1 MKSYKIAM
9 AAVVALL
16 ASIAA
21 LGQTSTSSPGTG
33 GLGIWNL
40 GWPPQQ
46 VVPPNTPPVKPP
58 PQQPLGPNQYFKTE
72 KECIG
77 GQFYNVKYKVTKNAD
92 GSTFSQFQSK
102 TATGEDC
109 SQSTDPN
116 GNSAPNVDPHDSIL
130 YKLRHPGS
138 FNSNNNTTTNPY
150 GATFAPLPPPQ
161 LNLTSAHASSSPAS
175 TAFTLTLPYRSL
187 PAPPLYTVTDQALEP
202 EPNCLSRANPTM
214 IAVNHSNATVTRT
227 NLCTDQV
234 VAVIQVATNPLQVQ
248 VTPDGSQAVVTSYDN
263 AISFI
268 STDTNKVVNTINTDP
283 EFTPSG
289 LAVSPDGTYALVTNY
304 EPAGPGGAELALV
317 DIANHKIVSTHDLDA
332 DYPQSVFLNPD
343 ATLAWV
349 TYPWVD
355 LVEVIDVYTG
365 NVNQAFNVTEPFGVA
380 FNPTGTVA
388 YISSGGGGVYALETT
403 TYKEI
408 GSVSTAAGSSDL
420 LVSPEGDSVLVNNNL
435 ANSITIF
442 DAGTF
447 KSQTFST
454 PGMPRGAV
462 LVPAQ

>member
-1 MKSYKIAM
+1 MRTYKIF
-9 AAVVALL
+9 LL
-16 ASIAA
+16 ALVAS
-21 LGQTSTSSPGTG
+21 LGAWGQSSTSSPGTG

-58 PQQPLGPNQYFKTE
+58 PQQPLGPNQSWKTE

-92 GSTFSQFQSK
+92 GSTFSQFDSK

-116 GNSAPNVDPHDSIL
+116 ANSAPNVKPQDSIL

-138 FNSNNNTTTNPY
+138 FNSNNNTTTSPY
-150 GATFAPLPPPQ
+150 SYNFTPLPPPTQ
-161 LNLTSAHASSSPAS
+161 NLRAHAATPGPAP
-175 TAFTLTLPYRSL
+175 TAFTMTLPYRSL
-187 PAPPLYTVTDQALEP
+187 PAPPLYNLADQALEP
-202 EPNCLSRANPTM
+202 QPNCLSQLNPTV
-214 IAVNHSNATVTRT
+214 ITVNHSSSTVTRS
-227 NLCTDQV
+227 NLCTDQI
-234 VAVIQVATNPLQVQ
+234 VAVIQVPSNPLQVE

-263 AISFI
+263 GITFI
-268 STDTNKVVNTINTDP
+268 STTTNKVTSTINTPFD
-283 EFTPSG
+283 FTPSG
-289 LAVSPDGTYALVTNY
+289 IAISPDGTYALVTNY
-304 EPAGPGGAELALV
+304 EPAGPGGAALALV
-317 DIANHKIVSTHDLDA
+317 DIANQKIVSTHDLDA

-355 LVEVIDVYTG
+355 LVEVIDVGTG
-365 NVNQAFNVTEPFGVA
+365 NVNQAFNVSEPFGVA

-403 TYKEI
+403 TYKQI
-408 GSVSTAAGSSDL
+408 GSVGTAVGSSDL
-420 LVSPEGDSVLVNNNL
+420 LVSPEGESVLVNNNL

-447 KSQTFST
+447 ASQTFSV

-462 LVPAQ
+462 LVPTQ

>member
-1 MKSYKIAM
+1 MRNCRVIF
-9 AAVVALL
+9 VASGGLL
-16 ASIAA
+16 ASFAA
-21 LGQTSTSSPGTG
+21 SGQSSTASPGTG
-33 GLGIWNL
+33 GIGIWNL

-46 VVPPNTPPVKPP
+46 VVPPNTPPVTPP
-58 PQQPLGPNQYFKTE
+58 PQQPLGPNQSYKTE

-92 GSTFSQFQSK
+92 SSTLTEFQSK
-102 TATGEDC
+102 TPLGEDC

-138 FNSNNNTTTNPY
+138 FNSNNNTTATPY
-150 GATFAPLPPPQ
+150 NFTPLPPPTQ
-161 LNLTSAHASSSPAS
+161 NLRAHAAPAP

-187 PAPPLYTVTDQALEP
+187 PTPPLYTVTDQALEP
-202 EPNCLSRANPTM
+202 EPNCLSQLNPTM
-214 IAVNHSNATVTRT
+214 IAVNHSNATVTRSD
-227 NLCTDQV
+227 LCTDQV
-234 VAVIQVATNPLQVQ
+234 VAIIQVTSNPLQTQ
-248 VTPDGSQAVVTSYDN
+248 VTPDGSQAIVTSYDN

-268 STDTNKVVNTINTDP
+268 STTTNKVTATINTP
-283 EFTPSG
+283 AEFTPSG
-289 LAVSPDGTYALVTNY
+289 LAISPDGTYALVTNY
-304 EPAGPGGAELALV
+304 EPAGPGGAALAVV
-317 DIANHKIVSTHDLDA
+317 DIANQKIASMINLDA

-355 LVEVIDVYTG
+355 LVEVIDVETG
-365 NVNQAFNVTEPFGVA
+365 NVNETFSVTEPFGVA

-388 YISSGGGGVYALETT
+388 YISSGGGAVYALNAT
-403 TYKEI
+403 TYQQI
-408 GSVSTAAGSSDL
+408 GSVNTAGGSSDL

-435 ANSITIF
+435 SDSITIF

-447 KSQTFST
+447 SSQTFSV

-462 LVPAQ
+462 LVPTQ